1 MNEDSG
7 SKEHEPRKIEFKE
20 EHIPWAKSIREVIF
34 GINDGLVSTLSFLAG
49 VSGAVMDSRII
60 LIAAFAEMF
69 AGAASM
75 FCGEYLSVKSQREYF
90 ESEIEREKREVE
102 TVPELER
109 EEIRDIYRKKGF
121 NKEEVEMIVRRL
133 TSNKKLWVKS
143 MMEDELKLFPEKF
156 DKPLKNGT
164 YIGISFIAGA
174 FVPIFPFIFLT
185 SWNALICSIVLSIM
199 ALFVVGIAKAKITN
213 TSWLKSGFELTI
225 FAMCATVIC
234 YFIGKLFSYYLM

>member
-1 MNEDSG
+1 MKNDLNPKME
-7 SKEHEPRKIEFKE
+7 KTPKVEFKE

-34 GINDGLVSTLSFLAG
+34 GMNDGLVSTLSFLAG
-49 VSGAVMDSRII
+49 VSGAVMESRII

-75 FCGEYLSVKSQREYF
+75 FSGEYLSVKSQREYF
-90 ESEIEREKREVE
+90 ESEIEREKKEVE

-109 EEIRDIYRKKGF
+109 EELRDIYRKKGF

-156 DKPLKNGT
+156 DKPLKNAT
-164 YIGISFIAGA
+164 LIGISFLVGSI
-174 FVPIFPFIFLT
+174 VPVIPFIFFT
-185 SWNALICSIVLSIM
+185 AWHALMYSVAASVVV
-199 ALFVVGIAKAKITN
+199 LFVFGIAKARITN
-213 TSWLKSGFELTI
+213 KNGLKSGLELTL
-225 FAMCATVIC
+225 FAMAASVIC
-234 YFIGKLFSYYLM
+234 YFIGKLFSYFLM